1 MIPEA
6 PLVETGD
13 GLVPEGEGWFVVN
26 ACDARWLHSV
36 AFGSGVMFEGD
47 SKFTEVGLN
56 INVLKP
62 GEPLCMYHGENAQEN
77 FLVLA
82 GEALLVIEGQE
93 RPLKRWDLVHCPP
106 WAEHVI
112 VGAGGGPCVVLAV
125 GARPE
130 GFGREAEIRY
140 PRNDTALAR
149 GAGVEAETPSPK
161 EAYAGFERPASGRY
175 RDGDLPG

>member
-26 ACDARWLHSV
+26 ARDARWLHSA

-82 GEALLVIEGQE
+82 E
-93 RPLKRWDLVHCPP
+93 RR
-106 WAEHVI
+106 
-112 VGAGGGPCVVLAV
+112 
-125 GARPE
+125 R
-130 GFGREAEIRY
+130 
-140 PRNDTALAR
+140 
-149 GAGVEAETPSPK
+149 S
-161 EAYAGFERPASGRY
+161 
-175 RDGDLPG
+175 